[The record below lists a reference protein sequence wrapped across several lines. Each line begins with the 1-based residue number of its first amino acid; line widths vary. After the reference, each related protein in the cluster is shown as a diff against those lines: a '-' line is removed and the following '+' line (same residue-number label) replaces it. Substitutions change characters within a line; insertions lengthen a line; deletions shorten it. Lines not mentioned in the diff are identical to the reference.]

1 MKISTFFNSRPS
13 KASKQEGFTLVE
25 VAVSTVVLTLFMT
38 TAMQGM
44 VLSTVFKVKAKQLS
58 KVNAWIQQD
67 LEDVIA
73 VASDTTQIPNVY
85 VPLRTDA
92 AEGDTIIQ
100 VNQLSGFRVGDAIVI
115 GSNPSSNTIT
125 ALQVQTDADT
135 NEDYLKVTL
144 RDPLTQNQTADTT
157 ATVLARCRSDIDTGG
172 FAAYL
177 DDKLPAVISETNN
190 ANTPTSGSKTFS
202 GKQYTL
208 QRATTVRQTKPY
220 QVLEVTYKVIDEN
233 QIPVTQVSTEVLP
246 DAFLSCP

>member
-1 MKISTFFNSRPS
+1 MKIPTFFNSGPF
-13 KASKQEGFTLVE
+13 KASKHEGFTLVE

-58 KVNAWIQQD
+58 KIDAWIQQD

-73 VASDTTQIPNVY
+73 VASNTTQIPNIY
-85 VPLRTDA
+85 VPLRTDV

-115 GSNPSSNTIT
+115 GSNPSSNAIT

-135 NEDYLKVTL
+135 NENYLKVTL
-144 RDPLTQNQTADTT
+144 RDQLTRNQAADTT
-157 ATVLARCRSDIDTGG
+157 ATVLTRCRSDIDTGG

-177 DDKLPAVISETNN
+177 DDNLPAVISETNN
-190 ANTPTSGSKTFS
+190 ANTPTSGSKTIS

-208 QRATTVRQTKPY
+208 QRATTVRQAKPY

-233 QIPVTQVSTEVLP
+233 QTPVTQVSTEVLP
-246 DAFLSCP
+246 DAFFSCP